1 MPTHIFVNNEGIR
14 NDTVSIY
21 YSDNTFIV
29 ISDRSDLSIVQSLDE
44 SKKPGIYVLM
54 SGDKRY
60 VGQASGSI
68 FDRLHKHDI
77 NKRWWNKVLFFGR
90 EDGRLSKAQ
99 LDYLEAKLIGLFK
112 DKEFDVDNMTGG
124 NTSYIDKLSQINATS
139 LLSQVEVTLKVAGNI
154 DLYGPNTV
162 RTKYE
167 DVKDND
173 FIMFDGHK
181 IVVETARKLW
191 IDVLKYTFNKYG
203 MDAVSTY
210 KSDNGI
216 PTSSKYIGLKD
227 NISVHGT
234 LLSRHLDECDCVIYV
249 NYSKQSILRKIQELG
264 NHLGADVDLS
274 EIV

>member
-1 MPTHIFVNNEGIR
+1 MPTHIFVNNEGLKS
-14 NDTVSIY
+14 DTVTIF

-29 ISDRSDLSIVQSLDE
+29 LSDRDDLNIVQSLDE

-68 FDRLHKHDI
+68 FDRLRKHDL
-77 NKRWWNKVLFFGR
+77 NKKWWNKVLFFGR

-112 DKEFDVDNMTGG
+112 DKEFEVDNMTGG

-154 DLYGPNTV
+154 DLYGPNTI

-167 DVKDND
+167 DIISDQTIV
-173 FIMFDGHK
+173 FDGNMF
-181 IVVETARKLW
+181 VVETARKLW
-191 IDVLKYTFNKYG
+191 IDVLAYVINKYG
-203 MDAVSTY
+203 IESLVVHRAP
-210 KSDNGI
+210 NGI
-216 PTSSKYIGLKD
+216 PTSANYIGIED
-227 NISVHGT
+227 NISPHGN
-234 LLSRHLDECDCVIYV
+234 LLSKRLDEFDCVVYV

-264 NHLGADVDLS
+264 NLLKVNVDLS
-274 EIV
+274 KIV

>member
-1 MPTHIFVNNEGIR
+1 MPTHIFVINKGTR
-14 NDTVSIY
+14 NDTISIY

-29 ISDRSDLSIVQSLDE
+29 ISDRSDLNIVQSLDE

-77 NKRWWNKVLFFGR
+77 NKRWWDKVLFFGR

-167 DVKDND
+167 DVIND
-173 FIMFDGHK
+173 EAVVFDGHVF
-181 IVVETARKLW
+181 VVETARKLW
-191 IDVLKYTFNKYG
+191 IDVLCYIFNKYG
-203 MDAVSTY
+203 IDALSAY

-216 PTSSKYIGLKD
+216 PTSRKYIGLKD
-227 NISVHGT
+227 NISAHGT
-234 LLSRHLDECDCVIYV
+234 LLSRHLDEYDCYIYV
-249 NYSKQSILRKIQELG
+249 NYSKQIILKKIQELG
-264 NHLGADVDLS
+264 NYLGADVDLS
-274 EIV
+274 KIV

>member
-1 MPTHIFVNNEGIR
+1 MPTHIFVNNEGLK
-14 NDTVSIY
+14 NDTVTIF

-29 ISDRSDLSIVQSLDE
+29 LSDRNDLNIVQGLDE

-54 SGDKRY
+54 SEDKRY

-77 NKRWWNKVLFFGR
+77 NKKWWNKVLFFGR

-112 DKEFDVDNMTGG
+112 DREFDVDNMTGG

-154 DLYGPNTV
+154 DLYGPNTI

-167 DVKDND
+167 DIIND
-173 FIMFDGHK
+173 QTIVFDGHVF
-181 IVVETARKLW
+181 VVETARKLW
-191 IDVLKYTFNKYG
+191 IDILTYVLNRYG
-203 MDAVSTY
+203 IESLAVHRVA
-210 KSDNGI
+210 NGV
-216 PTSSKYIGLKD
+216 PTSADYIGTED
-227 NISVHGT
+227 NLSPHGN
-234 LLSRHLDECDCVIYV
+234 LLSRRLDEFDCVVYV

-264 NHLGADVDLS
+264 NLLKVDVSLS
-274 EIV
+274 KIV